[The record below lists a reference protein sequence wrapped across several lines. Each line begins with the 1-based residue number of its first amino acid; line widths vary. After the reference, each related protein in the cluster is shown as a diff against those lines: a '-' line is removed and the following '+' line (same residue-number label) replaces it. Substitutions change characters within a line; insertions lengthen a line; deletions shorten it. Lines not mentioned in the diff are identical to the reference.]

1 MSHGCGYLFF
11 ANIGAWMDD
20 INVLQFLDNAI
31 TNFLFRVGII
41 FACYAEESENNKII
55 SDLLK
60 ESLIEMR
67 SIKQNRGYSYFKYPY

>member
-1 MSHGCGYLFF
+1 MKKSASLFL
-11 ANIGAWMDD
+11 MLS
-20 INVLQFLDNAI
+20 V
-31 TNFLFRVGII
+31 VGII

-67 SIKQNRGYSYFKYPY
+67 KLVESKMEIIIKIGRVPKNF